1 MDVEGADDSPA
12 PPPPPS
18 LTPEEEIALLFDM
31 LDRLEPNCVF
41 ICEAL
46 KTVGAMHH
54 NKPLLRNSF
63 GWLRNR
69 VHHAQNSGDEAMRV
83 AAFKAQK
90 VVEAV
95 YNAIVNPELE
105 AEFANQS
112 LDPPPGAIE
121 CLKEALEHAGVGAR
135 VDPFPAFNSTR
146 CDTFQTQVLD
156 PSTGAVA
163 QSPDGTY
170 LFEVMQ
176 PHTPQQ
182 NTTSGSATEQP
193 GGGGGS
199 GGTGRSYAFIQTIR
213 KAIYGRVRLAQVL
226 EVVPTD
232 DPAAA
237 AAAAA
242 QAGGGGGGGFFGG
255 LRSTFGGP
263 ATPAAAGGGAPMFR
277 MTNRRVAV
285 KCISKERVEQ
295 MKRARSGMNENPLKE
310 IAGMQYITDRMSG
323 RVAAPDLRGDP
334 SRVLP
339 ILECLE
345 DDNWIYTIM
354 PCLEDEMFNVVEA
367 HGRFSEA
374 ETFLYLEQ
382 ILDGLEVL
390 HSLGLAHHDM
400 SLENL
405 MLDAQGKCVII
416 DLGMVV
422 KVPLRANGL
431 PIKISPSRDWPGR
444 CGKMLY
450 LAPEILNPV
459 VSFDPLALDM
469 WAVGVMMFVLLTG
482 VPPWDVETGPSP
494 ADQRF
499 ALVQNGRL
507 IDLLT
512 AWNFTD
518 LSASCVDLMQ
528 SFLRADPNTRFTIAQ
543 ARNHVWYTTMHAQ
556 VPVATQAAAP
566 GTF

>member
-1 MDVEGADDSPA
+1 
-12 PPPPPS
+12 
-18 LTPEEEIALLFDM
+18 
-31 LDRLEPNCVF
+31 
-41 ICEAL
+41 
-46 KTVGAMHH
+46 
-54 NKPLLRNSF
+54 
-63 GWLRNR
+63 
-69 VHHAQNSGDEAMRV
+69 
-83 AAFKAQK
+83 
-90 VVEAV
+90 
-95 YNAIVNPELE
+95 
-105 AEFANQS
+105 
-112 LDPPPGAIE
+112 
-121 CLKEALEHAGVGAR
+121 
-135 VDPFPAFNSTR
+135 
-146 CDTFQTQVLD
+146 
-156 PSTGAVA
+156 
-163 QSPDGTY
+163 
-170 LFEVMQ
+170 MQ

-182 NTTSGSATEQP
+182 NTTSGSTTEQP

-405 MLDAQGKCVII
+405 MLDGQSKRYRCWSQIVSAISAV
-416 DLGMVV
+416 LGP
-422 KVPLRANGL
+422 KLLA
-431 PIKISPSRDWPGR
+431 WPTLLV
-444 CGKMLY
+444 CQF
-450 LAPEILNPV
+450 ILLFV
-459 VSFDPLALDM
+459 VSMLRIHTTLRSR
-469 WAVGVMMFVLLTG
+469 
-482 VPPWDVETGPSP
+482 VPSNHS
-494 ADQRF
+494 R
-499 ALVQNGRL
+499 
-507 IDLLT
+507 
-512 AWNFTD
+512 
-518 LSASCVDLMQ
+518 SA
-528 SFLRADPNTRFTIAQ
+528 R
-543 ARNHVWYTTMHAQ
+543 Q
-556 VPVATQAAAP
+556 VRDH
-566 GTF
+566 